1 MNDGGGDG
9 AGCFDIKEWANTT
22 ELTNVE
28 IAGLGLGDTKTKTN
42 MVILYTNNFVLFNQ
56 FLYHIK

>member
-9 AGCFDIKEWANTT
+9 AGCFDVKEWANTT

-28 IAGLGLGDTKTKTN
+28 IAGLARSASSTRPLTCVPQCAFDIDIST
-42 MVILYTNNFVLFNQ
+42 
-56 FLYHIK
+56 

>member
-1 MNDGGGDG
+1 VNDGGGDG

-28 IAGLGLGDTKTKTN
+28 IAGLGNIFKD
-42 MVILYTNNFVLFNQ
+42 IYR
-56 FLYHIK
+56 I